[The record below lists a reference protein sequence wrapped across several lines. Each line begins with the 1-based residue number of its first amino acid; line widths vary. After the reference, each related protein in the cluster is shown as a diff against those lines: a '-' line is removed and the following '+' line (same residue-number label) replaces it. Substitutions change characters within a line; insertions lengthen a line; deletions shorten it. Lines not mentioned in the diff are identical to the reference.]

1 MLKEFFFKSLLLSV
15 ECLLTKKTGKRQE
28 MSVIIKIFIH
38 VNNELSLL
46 KMEDSKQSYLPRAE
60 VIT

>member
-1 MLKEFFFKSLLLSV
+1 MG
-15 ECLLTKKTGKRQE
+15 GKNVQ